1 MKLTVS
7 SRDVMG
13 KKVKD
18 LRKQGIIPA
27 VVYGKHLTTSLH
39 ISIEKLTLLRAYQA
53 AGMSTPVEI
62 SGDGMNQL
70 VLFHHLQLDPV
81 TDRLMHVEFLAVN
94 KDEKVSA
101 EVPLMLVGVSPFEKS
116 GAGRVQL
123 VMQSVQVTA
132 FPLDL
137 PHDIQIDISVIEH
150 EGQVLHIS
158 DLNVSDKIHI
168 DEDAD
173 APILTALVNEVATE
187 DEEAVA
193 TEAVPGATPA
203 TE

>member
-18 LRKQGIIPA
+18 LRKQGVIPA
-27 VVYGKHLTTSLH
+27 VVYGKHLATSLH
-39 ISIEKLTLLRAYQA
+39 ISIDKLPLLRAYES

-62 SGDGMNQL
+62 TGEWINQL

-101 EVPLMLVGVSPFEKS
+101 EVPLVLVGVSPFEKS
-116 GAGRVQL
+116 GEGRVQL
-123 VMQSVQVTA
+123 VMQTVQVTA
-132 FPLDL
+132 LPLDL

-150 EGQVLHIS
+150 EGQVLHVS
-158 DLNVSDKIHI
+158 DLKVNDKIHI

-173 APILTALVNEVATE
+173 APILTALVNEVAKE
-187 DEEAVA
+187 DEEVLD
-193 TEAVPGATPA
+193 TPA
-203 TE
+203 AA